1 MNLVLP
7 SQRIKQQKP
16 SEMVFASTNINE
28 ESKIKAAIDIKQI
41 ETDETL
47 VGKGIANALKVFRE
61 RGMLGAKNA
70 IQKGRTLDQTL
81 EKQMAGFEKKDQVAP
96 RDTKDRRD

>member
-1 MNLVLP
+1 MVLP

-16 SEMVFASTNINE
+16 SEMVFSTSDVKE
-28 ESKIKAAIDIKQI
+28 ESKTKAPIDIKPI
-41 ETDETL
+41 ETEETL

-70 IQKGRTLDQTL
+70 IQKGRTLD
-81 EKQMAGFEKKDQVAP
+81 
-96 RDTKDRRD
+96 